1 MYNSMKMEIVSEKF
15 KYEKPQIEK
24 VDLGL
29 KDNLCQ
35 QVVTMSLNS
44 VAGTRHDRFQVF
56 KSDSP
61 AGNETWGSYS
71 NWPSGGNN

>member
-29 KDNLCQ
+29 KDNLCE

-44 VAGTRHDRFQVF
+44 VAGSRHDRFQVF
-56 KSDSP
+56 KSE
-61 AGNETWGSYS
+61 GTVENETWGSYS

>member
-1 MYNSMKMEIVSEKF
+1 MYISMKMEIVSEKF

-44 VAGTRHDRFQVF
+44 VAGPRHDRFQVF
-56 KSDSP
+56 DSATP
-61 AGNETWGSYS
+61 TENETWGSYS
-71 NWPSGGNN
+71 NWPSGDNN

>member
-1 MYNSMKMEIVSEKF
+1 MEIVSEKF

-44 VAGTRHDRFQVF
+44 VAGPRHDRFQVF
-56 KSDSP
+56 DSATP
-61 AGNETWGSYS
+61 AENETWGSYS
-71 NWPSGGNN
+71 RSYSNWPSGDNN